1 MQLPDLSLLLV
12 MAIFWATHFVLKIF
26 VFRPLG
32 AILQEREAR
41 ITSAEAALEKTLLK
55 EKEVLAELDLRL
67 TSARREALA
76 AREAARVVAS
86 AKRQQALDQA
96 REKARRAVQAAQER
110 LEGEIVKTREDLRL
124 GAGDTAR
131 EIASQTLGRMVA

>member
-12 MAIFWATHFVLKIF
+12 MAIFWATHFVLKVF
-26 VFRPLG
+26 VFKPLG
-32 AILQEREAR
+32 GILREREAR
-41 ITSAEAALEKTLLK
+41 ITSADAVLEKTLAR

-76 AREAARVVAS
+76 AREAARGVA
-86 AKRQQALDQA
+86 AVKRQGVLDRA
-96 REKARRAVQAAQER
+96 REKAREAVQAAQER
-110 LEGEIVKTREDLRL
+110 LERDIEKTREELRL